1 MADKAD
7 DVRREIK
14 KGEQEIKDT
23 RSAITEKL
31 VLLKAHAQETV
42 DSVKQTFDPRYQVK
56 QRPWLM
62 FGGSLLVGYML
73 GRRCGVTSKVD
84 NTSSNSY
91 KGVFTSIREAA
102 FGAITSSLGAM
113 AKRMLFPSGPRN
125 TNQAQ
130 ESRANSHLNNEG
142 GRTV

>member
-14 KGEQEIKDT
+14 KGEQDIKDT

-31 VLLKAHAQETV
+31 ALLKEHAQETV
-42 DSVKQTFDPRYQVK
+42 DSVKQTFDLRYQVN

-62 FGGSLLVGYML
+62 FGGSLLVGYLL

-84 NTSSNSY
+84 NTASNSF
-91 KGVFTSIREAA
+91 KGVFTSIRAAA

-113 AKRMLFPSGPRN
+113 AKRALLPSAPRN
-125 TNQAQ
+125 RNPTR
-130 ESRANSHLNNEG
+130 ESRPNSHFNNEG
-142 GRTV
+142 GRSG